1 MDLMTTTLTDSLPAQ
16 STPARPEPPTAPPP
30 STDSATA
37 QREEFLV
44 SVFAWD

>member
-16 STPARPEPPTAPPP
+16 PEPPTAPPTP
-30 STDSATA
+30 DT
-37 QREEFLV
+37 EEFLV